1 MMQSYKKKLIEV
13 AIPLE
18 AINGH
23 AEKEKNNPFLKGHP
37 RSLHQWWARRP
48 NTTARAIIFAQLI
61 DDPSCDTDRFPTKE
75 AQEAERER
83 LFDLIA
89 RGCGW
94 DADMDRA
101 AFEDLKVIA
110 SRCMGRELSELNFY
124 DPFSGGGAIPLEAKR
139 IGLKSFA
146 SDLNPIALLITSGQ
160 LEIPE
165 FCYGLCAVNETA
177 APMQGNRGLQG
188 LAADIIFYASR
199 MQVMAKDKIGNL
211 YPDILVKSSNY
222 TPSAYIWARTVPCPD
237 PAFPGLYSPLIRSF
251 SISSKKGKQIWLEPR
266 KTPHGVVFDV
276 KKEPADHFT
285 SLRAPNVSKSG
296 GECLISGAALPL
308 NYIRSMAEKGKM
320 GAQLAAIIC
329 DPSSGR
335 TAFAVD
341 DSAIPQISMELLANI
356 PSIPLPEK
364 ALGFRVQQYGMH
376 DFKDIFS
383 QRQQVCLQTF
393 SSLILDIRR
402 VISDDFRKKYSDK
415 HDANEYAS
423 TVCKYLQMAISKLA
437 DYNNTISCW
446 NNNNMNVTHL
456 FTKHAIPMSW
466 DYCEVNPFAALMNF
480 TSVAQTIASS
490 VEKLPAGPQGV
501 VFQHDAADVQNKV
514 VNAIISTD
522 PPYYDNIGY
531 ADLSDIFYL
540 WARENLR
547 SLQPKISQTLTA
559 PKNEEAI
566 ASPFRHN
573 SRSEAE
579 SWFMNKMQRV
589 MKNLCDVSSLGPP
602 ITIYYA
608 FKQKEIS
615 AEGVSSPG
623 WVSFLE
629 GVLSAGLSVVATWP
643 VRTER
648 ATRSVGIGTNAL
660 ASSVILVCRPRD
672 KDADVI
678 TRAEF
683 ASALKRELRPAL
695 FHLQAANITP
705 ADIPQ
710 SSIGPGIGVFS
721 RYRAVLESD
730 DSPMTV
736 KTALQMINHELDEYL
751 GVIQGEFDADTRFA
765 ITWFEQH
772 GLNAGDYGKAAN
784 VATARGITVESVKH
798 AGIIESQAGK
808 VRIRRRDELDEKWLP
823 STDQHLTVWEC
834 VQHLVRVHERDGIS
848 STTVNLFRS
857 IGDKS
862 EAVKDLAYCLYD
874 ISANKRQDAKEATAY
889 NALIADWTELS
900 RQAASIHDTRGD
912 LQHRLDI

>member
-1 MMQSYKKKLIEV
+1 MTKPYKKKLIEV

-18 AINGH
+18 AINAH

-61 DDPSCDTDRFPTKE
+61 DDPSGDTNRFPTE
-75 AQEAERER
+75 ESQEAERER
-83 LFDLIA
+83 LFGLID

-94 DADMDRA
+94 GADLDRT
-101 AFEDLKVIA
+101 AFEELKAISA
-110 SRCMGRELSELNFY
+110 RCMGRELSELNFY

-177 APMQGNRGLQG
+177 TSIQGARGLQG
-188 LAADIIFYASR
+188 LAADIMFYASQ
-199 MQVMAKDKIGNL
+199 MQAMAKSKIGSL
-211 YPDILVKSSNY
+211 YPDISVQSSDY

-237 PAFPGLYSPLIRSF
+237 PAFPGLETPLIRSF

-266 KTPHGVVFDV
+266 KTPQGIAFDV
-276 KKEPADHFT
+276 KKEPADRYT
-285 SLRAPNVSKSG
+285 SLRAPSVSKSG

-308 NYIRSMAEKGKM
+308 EYIRSMAEKGRM

-341 DSAIPQISMELLANI
+341 DSAAPQISTELLSGI
-356 PSIPLPEK
+356 PSIPLPAK

-383 QRQQVCLQTF
+383 HRQQVCLYTF
-393 SSLILDIRR
+393 SNLILEIRNL
-402 VISDDFRKKYSDK
+402 IAHDFIKRHSNKL
-415 HDANEYAS
+415 DAEEYAS
-423 TVCKYLQMAISKLA
+423 LVCKYLQMAISKLS

-466 DYCEVNPFAALMNF
+466 DYCEVNPFSNLMSF
-480 TSVAQTIASS
+480 VSIAQTIASS
-490 VEKLPAGPQGV
+490 VEKLPDGPVGV
-501 VFQHDAADVQNKV
+501 VFQHDAAEDQQNV
-514 VNAIISTD
+514 DNAIISTD

-540 WARENLR
+540 WARDNLR
-547 SLQPKISQTLTA
+547 SLQPSISATLTS
-559 PKNEEAI
+559 PKNKEAI

-579 SWFMNKMQRV
+579 AWFMRKMQKV
-589 MKNLCDVSSLGPP
+589 MQNLCAVSSSDSP

-629 GVLSAGLSVVATWP
+629 GVLNAGLSVVATWP

-660 ASSVILVCRPRD
+660 ASSVILVCRPRI

-695 FHLQAANITP
+695 IHLQAANITP
-705 ADIPQ
+705 ADMPQ

-721 RYRAVLESD
+721 RYKAVLESD

-736 KTALQMINHELDEYL
+736 KTALQMINQELDEYL

-765 ITWFEQH
+765 ITWFEQN
-772 GLNAGDYGKAAN
+772 GLNAGDYGKATN
-784 VATARGITVESVKH
+784 LATARGITVESVKH
-798 AGIIESQAGK
+798 AGIVESQAGK
-808 VRIRRRDELDEKWLP
+808 VRIWRRDELDEKWLP
-823 STDQHLTVWEC
+823 GTDQHLTVWEC
-834 VQHLVRVHERDGIS
+834 LQHLVRLHERDGIS
-848 STTVNLFRS
+848 SATTILLKN
-857 IGDKS
+857 IGDMA

-900 RQAASIHDTRGD
+900 RQAATIHDTRGD
-912 LQHRLDI
+912 LQQRLDL